1 MAINFHNIACLWVA
15 ISKKRQG
22 IALYT
27 LQDMILH
34 FKILPHM
41 LIPNISDHYTQSQVK
56 FSERCFALDFAAG
69 RLVRAT
75 YYVTMWRQICVDGK
89 EWDYYGRRRFH
100 FNWKFVPWNHQI
112 KDICSP
118 QSYSNTRNMVKNNTT
133 WRLKNNTTVAHGQL
147 EFKYR

>member
-1 MAINFHNIACLWVA
+1 MAINFQNIACLYF
-15 ISKKRQG
+15 IITKKRQG

-34 FKILPHM
+34 LKILPHM
-41 LIPNISDHYTQSQVK
+41 LISNISDHYTQSQVK
-56 FSERCFALDFAAG
+56 FSERCFALDFAAS

-100 FNWKFVPWNHQI
+100 FKGGGGVWHFF
-112 KDICSP
+112 
-118 QSYSNTRNMVKNNTT
+118 NMFSLFC
-133 WRLKNNTTVAHGQL
+133 R
-147 EFKYR
+147 EFYTESFGFDLMLNVY